1 MIKSGRFADKTIL
14 LIDKDSKQQN
24 DRTWSF
30 WETSP
35 GLFEEIV
42 HRRWKKTWFHSKDFS
57 RLLDLSPYEYKMIRG
72 IDFYQH
78 CLHIIGQH
86 KNVEILQTGIN
97 ALSNEGEQAI
107 VQTDRGVISADYV
120 FNSIL
125 FSKPVL
131 SKKEYYLLQHFKGW
145 IIETPEP
152 VFNPAEATL
161 MDFRVD
167 QQHGA
172 TFVYVKPFSETKALI
187 EYTLFTEKLLDDAAY
202 NAGLKKYISDFHCI
216 QSYTITETETGIIPM
231 TNHRFPVSQGRIV
244 NIGTAGGQTRASSGY
259 TFRFIQKHSAKMVDE
274 LIRSGKPFTGKTAS
288 SKARFYDSVLLYI
301 LKNNK
306 VPGDRIFSLLFKK
319 NKPRHVLRFL
329 DSESSLTEELRII
342 SSLPTWPFMKA
353 ALKQF

>member
-1 MIKSGRFADKTIL
+1 MIKSGKFTDKKIL
-14 LIDKDSKQQN
+14 LIDKDGKQQN

-72 IDFYQH
+72 IDFYRH
-78 CLHIIGQH
+78 CLNIIWQQ
-86 KNVEILQTGIN
+86 KNIEIIQTAVNG
-97 ALSNEGEQAI
+97 LSSEGAEA
-107 VQTDRGVISADYV
+107 VVNTDRGEYRADYI

-145 IIETPEP
+145 IIETPGP

-167 QQHGA
+167 QQHGT
-172 TFVYVKPFSETKALI
+172 TFVYVKPFSETKALV
-187 EYTLFTEKLLDDAAY
+187 EYTLFTEQLLDDAAY
-202 NAGLKKYISDFHCI
+202 DAGLKQYISDFLNI
-216 QSYTITETETGIIPM
+216 QSYAIAETETGIIPM
-231 TNHRFPVSQGRIV
+231 TNHRFPVSDGRII

-259 TFRFIQKHSAKMVDE
+259 TFRFIQKHSAKIVEE
-274 LIRSGKPFTGKTAS
+274 LIYSGKPFTGATGNR
-288 SKARFYDSVLLYI
+288 KARFYDSVLLYI

-306 VPGDRIFSLLFKK
+306 VPGERVFSLLFKK
-319 NKPRHVLRFL
+319 NKPQHVLRFL
-329 DSESSLTEELRII
+329 DSESSLGEELKII
-342 SSLPTWPFMKA
+342 SSLPTWPFLKA
-353 ALKQF
+353 AMKQW